1 MSGADA
7 AGDRLF
13 RASAAAA
20 LVLHALL
27 LARSAGLQ
35 GGADLQAHLRLMQL
49 MSDAPALR
57 NTYAPAYHVLGA
69 LLAPWLGHALYTKAV
84 AFAGAA
90 GLIAGFR
97 CFQRAAGLPAAASA
111 VFAWMPYTF
120 SLSWC
125 LPKLETAGYALA
137 LWGLAL
143 MLRRRHA
150 GVAGVL
156 ALVFFVHTAAAL
168 FLGLTGGAL
177 ALALRDRRALA
188 ALATGSLAGALLIG
202 AHLRAG
208 CSLAEALMFSQ
219 GAYLRTATQAG
230 SLVHWPRLLAL
241 AGVPALAVAA
251 LGAPELVRRHPMPS
265 LLAAVMLVLYLNELW
280 LAPFGARTTLD
291 LLRGLSVFAFP
302 VAAAA
307 GVTLSARPRWL
318 VPGVAACAVWAAV
331 CSVWVVPDS
340 CFVRSFDLAQVR
352 ELSVDR
358 CSFRWHVRDRAS
370 LAFGSLRAPQAALT
384 RLAK

>member
-1 MSGADA
+1 VSGADA

-13 RASAAAA
+13 RASAAGA

-27 LARSAGLQ
+27 LARSAGLT
-35 GGADLQAHLRLMQL
+35 GGADLQVHLRLMQL

-57 NTYAPAYHVLGA
+57 NTFAPAYHVLGA
-69 LLAPWLGHALYTKAV
+69 LLAPWLGPALYTKAV
-84 AFAGAA
+84 AFVGAA

-111 VFAWMPYTF
+111 LFAWMPYTF
-120 SLSWC
+120 SLTWC

-143 MLRRRHA
+143 ILRRRHT

-156 ALVFFVHTAAAL
+156 ALVFYVHTASAL
-168 FLGLTGGAL
+168 FLGLTGGVL

-188 ALATGSLAGALLIG
+188 ALASGSLAGALLIG

-208 CSLAEALMFSQ
+208 CSLAEALLFSQ
-219 GAYLRTATQAG
+219 GDYLRAATRAG
-230 SLVHWPRLLAL
+230 SLAHWPRLLAL
-241 AGVPALAVAA
+241 AGVPALAAAA
-251 LGAPELVRRHPMPS
+251 LGVPELVRRHYIVS
-265 LLAAVMLVLYLNELW
+265 VLAAVMLVLYLNELW

-291 LLRGLSVFAFP
+291 LLRGLSILAIP

-307 GVTLSARPRWL
+307 GVALAARPRWL

-331 CSVWVVPDS
+331 CSVWLLPDS
-340 CFVRSFDLAQVR
+340 CFVRSFDLAEVR
-352 ELSVDR
+352 GLSVDR
-358 CSFRWHVRDRAS
+358 CSFRWY
-370 LAFGSLRAPQAALT
+370 APD
-384 RLAK
+384 